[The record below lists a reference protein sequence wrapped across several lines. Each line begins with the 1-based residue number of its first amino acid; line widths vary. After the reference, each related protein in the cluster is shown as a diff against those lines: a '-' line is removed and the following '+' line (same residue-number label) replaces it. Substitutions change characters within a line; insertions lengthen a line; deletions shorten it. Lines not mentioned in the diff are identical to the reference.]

1 MSEVSASGGREPPES
16 VLSALGGL
24 TPPLAPR
31 PTPSIRMPSSL
42 SPPPP
47 DEEPAAEPARPAYG
61 VSQGFDEAA
70 DPGGVPRPHW
80 KPFFDSL
87 DELSPAEL
95 GRRWREAQHLIR
107 DNGVTYNVYGD
118 PRGISRPWQLD
129 PVPLLIAPAEA
140 VRLEAGLV
148 QRAKLLELVLADLY
162 GPQRLLHNGSIPPE
176 LVFPNPGFL
185 RPAHGVKV
193 PDNRFLHLYAAN
205 LGRGADG
212 NWRVLGDRTQAP
224 SGAGYA
230 LENRIVMTRT
240 LPEAFRDCQVY
251 RLAPFFQAFRDT
263 LRAISPRNRENPR
276 IVLLTPG
283 PYNETYFEHAYLAR
297 YLGYTL
303 VEGGDLTV
311 RNNCVFL
318 KVLGGLQQV
327 DVIFRRLDDDFCD
340 PLELRPDSFLG
351 VPGLMHAV
359 RGGNVAVANALGT
372 GVLETPAFLAYL
384 PRLCRELLGEDL
396 KLESVPTWWCGDPVS
411 LRYVLDNFNDVV
423 VKPVFPAMR
432 IEPVFPGELPADQ
445 RAAFAERVSARPG
458 DYVAQRKVELSTTP
472 IMEGG
477 RLVPRKMVLRAYL
490 TAHRDGFKAMP
501 GGLTRVSASADTMVV
516 SMQRGGGSKDTWVL
530 ADGPVSDFSLL
541 PPSGR
546 VQLTRAGGDLPSR
559 AADNLFWLGRYAER
573 AEGTTRL
580 LRCIVVRLAERS
592 GFADV
597 PELPALLRTMVLTCE
612 PNAAPADA
620 AGTEAGVFR
629 AVFDPTYPGSLATAV
644 RALRRVASIVRD
656 LISIDM
662 WRVLS
667 GLIDFPT
674 DPQSYGEDGPTPAD
688 VLDLLNRTV
697 ITLSAFGGLAV
708 ESMTR
713 AEGWRFLDMGRKLE
727 RALHLIAMLKG
738 MLVDPPQHEGPTLDA
753 ALEVADSGMTYRR
766 RYLSNLR
773 AEAALDLLVFDET
786 NPRSLAA
793 QLAALEDDVNHL
805 PRPPRGA
812 ARSPEQRFA
821 LAAVNAVRLAEPER
835 LAAVK
840 DGHRPAL
847 AELLEHVG
855 GWLPIMSDAITLQYL
870 SHLQTSR
877 HLASTELVRR
887 TATDSG
893 DHL

>member
-1 MSEVSASGGREPPES
+1 
-16 VLSALGGL
+16 
-24 TPPLAPR
+24 
-31 PTPSIRMPSSL
+31 MPISL
-42 SPPPP
+42 SPSPP
-47 DEEPAAEPARPAYG
+47 DNQPAPKPGRPAYNSPLRG
-61 VSQGFDEAA
+61 YDEAA
-70 DPGGVPRPHW
+70 DPSGTPRPHW
-80 KPFFDSL
+80 NGFFESL
-87 DELSPAEL
+87 EELSPAEL
-95 GRRWREAQHLIR
+95 SRRWRDAQHLIR

-129 PVPLLIAPAEA
+129 PIPLLIAPTEA
-140 VRLEAGLV
+140 SQLEAGLV
-148 QRAKLLELVLADLY
+148 QRAKLLELILADLY
-162 GPQRLLHNGSIPPE
+162 GPHRLLHAGLIPPE

-193 PDNRFLHLYAAN
+193 PDGRYLHLYAAN

-263 LRAISPRNRENPR
+263 LRAIAPRNRENPR

-359 RGGNVAVANALGT
+359 RSGNVAVANALGT

-396 KLESVPTWWCGDPVS
+396 KLESVPTWWCGDPDS
-411 LRYVLDNFNDVV
+411 LRYVLDHLADMV

-432 IEPVFPGELPADQ
+432 MEPVFPSDLSTEHQ
-445 RAAFAERVSARPG
+445 SALATRLKAHPHE
-458 DYVAQRKVELSTTP
+458 YVAQSRLDLSTTP
-472 IMEGG
+472 IMDGG
-477 RLVPRKMVLRAYL
+477 KLVPRKMVLRAYL
-490 TAHRDGFKAMP
+490 TAHRDSFKAMP

-541 PPSGR
+541 SSNSR
-546 VQLTRAGGDLPSR
+546 VELTRAGGDLPSR

-580 LRCIVVRLAERS
+580 LRGIVVRLAERS

-597 PELPALLRTMVLTCE
+597 PELPALLRTMMLTCE
-612 PNAAPADA
+612 PNTLPANS
-620 AGTEAGVFR
+620 TLNSEASVFR
-629 AVFDPTYPGSLATAV
+629 AVFDPTHSGSLATAV
-644 RALRRVASIVRD
+644 RALLRVASIVRD

-674 DPQSYGEDGPTPAD
+674 DPYSYGEDGPTPAD

-713 AEGWRFLDMGRKLE
+713 AEGWRFLDMGRRLE
-727 RALHLIAMLKG
+727 RTLHIIAMLKG
-738 MLVDPPQHEGPTLDA
+738 TMVSPTTHEGPILDA

-766 RYLSNLR
+766 RYMSSLR
-773 AEAALDLLVFDET
+773 AEAVLDLIVFDES
-786 NPRSLAA
+786 NPRSLAS

-805 PRPPRGA
+805 PRPARGA
-812 ARSPEQRFA
+812 GRAPEQRFA
-821 LAAVNAVRLAEPER
+821 LAALNAVRLAEPER
-835 LAAVK
+835 LAAVQ
-840 DGHRPAL
+840 DGQRPAL

-855 GWLPIMSDAITLQYL
+855 GWLPILSDAITLQYL

-877 HLASTELVRR
+877 HLASTEPIRR
-887 TATDSG
+887 TGADSG
-893 DHL
+893 DRL